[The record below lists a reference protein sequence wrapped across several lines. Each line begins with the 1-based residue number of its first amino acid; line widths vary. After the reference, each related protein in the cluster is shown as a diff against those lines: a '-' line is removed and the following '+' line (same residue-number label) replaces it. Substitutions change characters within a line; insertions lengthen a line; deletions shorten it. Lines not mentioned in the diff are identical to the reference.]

1 MVFPHVQ
8 EKKKIQ
14 SPVVV
19 EQGSP
24 FGPRPSTSSRRVSER
39 SVNGGFGN
47 VSPINRRL
55 SLGIQQ
61 PGLGT
66 SFIISPSHGISDIKE
81 GKRVRVPRNSAQT
94 SLASHLREETVSVV
108 SSFSG
113 PISP

>member
-66 SFIISPSHGISDIKE
+66 SFIISASHGISDIKE